1 VSVQASSWV
10 WENSEAKG
18 NARLVLLAIAD
29 AADAQ
34 GDNAWPKQE
43 TIARMVRVDVRTVRR
58 LVDDLIEL
66 GELQMI
72 RHGGGTTFTR
82 SDRRPHLYR
91 LPKMAGQNG
100 RTSVSGRCETGGNP
114 ASHGRTFP
122 PPRADTVVPRTSF
135 PEHPSKTPS
144 GGDGA
149 SLPLAEIEND
159 LAQEDPVPQE
169 ALFDVPR
176 PPKPPRPQSAGD
188 VVAAYVVSYREHHAD
203 REPLKADKGR
213 VGRDAAQ
220 ILNSGQATVAELLV
234 AAATLGTTQW
244 ANLGQQLKFERDG
257 SGTRGPRPGR
267 APGMAPALPNEA
279 PVWDELAETH
289 RFDGLDADLER
300 AFLERM
306 TDV

>member
-10 WENSEAKG
+10 WEHSEAKG

-34 GDNAWPKQE
+34 GENAWPKQE

-72 RHGGGTTFTR
+72 RHGGGTNFTR
-82 SDRRPHLYR
+82 GDRRPHLYR

-100 RTSVSGRCETGGNP
+100 RTSVSGRCETGGNRP
-114 ASHGRTFP
+114 RHGRTNP
-122 PPRADTVVPRTSF
+122 APRADTVVPRTSF

-144 GGDGA
+144 GGGGA
-149 SLPLAEIEND
+149 SPPLAAPEVD
-159 LAQEDPVPQE
+159 LTQEDPVPQE

-176 PPKPPRPQSAGD
+176 PPKPDRPKGAGD
-188 VVAAYVVSYREHHAD
+188 VVAAYVVAYREKHAD
-203 REPLKADKGR
+203 REPLKADRGR

-220 ILNSGQATVAELLV
+220 ILNSGQASVEELL
-234 AAATLGTTQW
+234 AAAVVLGGTEW
-244 ANLGQQLKFERDG
+244 ANLGQQLKFERNG
-257 SGTRGPRPGR
+257 GRRQQPGR

-279 PVWDELAETH
+279 PVWGELAETH
-289 RFDGLDADLER
+289 RFDGFDADLEA
-300 AFLERM
+300 AFLERVA
-306 TDV
+306 DV